1 MTVPDSD
8 SVEVV
13 SSGGG
18 KIIERPAVKRTKL
31 SIYFLALS
39 AKTIQGLGV
48 EVKVPRG
55 YLKEPY

>member
-18 KIIERPAVKRTKL
+18 KIIERPAFKRTKL
-31 SIYFLALS
+31 KIYLVALS

-48 EVKVPRG
+48 EVKVPGG
-55 YLKEPY
+55 Y